1 MNTPRYPTLTH
12 LVHNRD
18 GPPTYFGESRT
29 GLRPSVQPPLTH
41 PASARPSLD
50 ESTRGR
56 KKIGSTAGVIITRLL
71 AVFVVGMVAASI
83 LGFTLFDRQ
92 GGTSATALVSLA
104 IGGSAAVLW
113 PDLRFPRGSPSELIQ
128 HALPGVQTQ
137 PSIDLH
143 SKKDEVFCLAT
154 AAAPS
159 YERGVSKEQVS

>member
-1 MNTPRYPTLTH
+1 LTGFARKAPDISPALSGFEPH
-12 LVHNRD
+12 RE
-18 GPPTYFGESRT
+18 P
-29 GLRPSVQPPLTH
+29 GLLE
-41 PASARPSLD
+41 L
-50 ESTRGR
+50 
-56 KKIGSTAGVIITRLL
+56 
-71 AVFVVGMVAASI
+71 I

-92 GGTSATALVSLA
+92 GGTSVTALVSLA

-143 SKKDEVFCLAT
+143 RKKDEVFCLAT